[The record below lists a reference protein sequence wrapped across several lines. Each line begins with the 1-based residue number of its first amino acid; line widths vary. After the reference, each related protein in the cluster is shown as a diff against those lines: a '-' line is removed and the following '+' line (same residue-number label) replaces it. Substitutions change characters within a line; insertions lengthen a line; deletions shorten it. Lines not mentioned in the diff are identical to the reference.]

1 MSGLGQLRR
10 EGEVGGVH
18 EALKNKQKN
27 LILAYEKVCFSITL
41 PPFFLQYE
49 TKSKHCRFSRKGKKP
64 SSIPSIL
71 TNQSFNRL

>member
-49 TKSKHCRFSRKGKKP
+49 TKSKH
-64 SSIPSIL
+64 
-71 TNQSFNRL
+71 